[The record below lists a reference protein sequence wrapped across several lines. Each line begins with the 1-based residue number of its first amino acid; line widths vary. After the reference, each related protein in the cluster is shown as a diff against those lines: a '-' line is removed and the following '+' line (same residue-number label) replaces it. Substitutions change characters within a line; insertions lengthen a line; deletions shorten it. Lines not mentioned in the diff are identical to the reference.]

1 MADADPTALGTR
13 DMLRLEDLP
22 VFTPERSAINTHKLV
37 GFDSRDIRARPFN
50 LLRTSLSKK
59 VKESGLRLVGVTS
72 ATPAAGKS
80 YLSLNLASS
89 LARVTDQPVFLVDL
103 DIRRASLAEE
113 IGLIT
118 EHGIESFLEG
128 EVSDLRRV
136 GYRIEGTELGLF
148 PSVRRKRNT
157 AELLASERFAEMVE
171 IFRSKSEAAIILF
184 DLPPAFANDDA
195 MISLEHLDGYLLVV
209 DSGKTTRKHVQDV
222 LAMLHPTPC
231 IGSILNRYNGGFTDS
246 YGYGY
251 GSAHYGKYYEQVDD
265 ASGHAD

>member
-1 MADADPTALGTR
+1 MAEADLTASDSRKL
-13 DMLRLEDLP
+13 LRLADLP
-22 VFTPERSAINTHKLV
+22 LFSPQKSAINSHRLV

-50 LLRTSLSKK
+50 LLRTSLAKRM
-59 VKESGLRLVGVTS
+59 KENELRLVGMTS

-89 LARVTDQPVFLVDL
+89 LARISDQPVFLVDL
-103 DIRRASLAEE
+103 DMRRASLAEE
-113 IGLIT
+113 IGLDV

-128 EVSDLRRV
+128 DISDLSRV
-136 GYRIEGTELGLF
+136 GFRIEGSELGIF
-148 PSVRRKRNT
+148 PTVRRGRNT
-157 AELLASERFAEMVE
+157 AELLASERFAELVD
-171 IFRSKSEAAIILF
+171 IFRNRCDAATVLF

-222 LAMLHPTPC
+222 LAVLHPTPC
-231 IGSILNRYNGGFTDS
+231 IGSILNRYNGGFADS

-251 GSAHYGKYYEQVDD
+251 GGPDYGKYYDQ
-265 ASGHAD
+265 S